1 LLKLLLVL
9 LTLYYI
15 PKEGRLFT
23 EGYREMK
30 LKAVSGIMLT
40 LLLLGML
47 ILTFN
52 IQPAKAGGSID
63 SIRSVAFISL
73 LIGPVFAVWGFWNV
87 VKQKQIDLVMRLE
100 ELKEQLGRGA
110 ITQEEYEHLLFTLSN
125 LSTAIISEEE
135 YEQRKNKLLEKSD
148 T

>member
-1 LLKLLLVL
+1 
-9 LTLYYI
+9 
-15 PKEGRLFT
+15 
-23 EGYREMK
+23 MN

-40 LLLLGML
+40 LLLIGML

-63 SIRSVAFISL
+63 PIRSVAFISL

-87 VKQKQIDLVMRLE
+87 VKQKQTDLVMRLE